1 MDLVTVKRKKHL
13 KNSLKLLLL
22 DLLFAKTRV
31 KGKTTLRT
39 REITLKDLLGIH
51 RRIEY
56 ANKKYHS
63 GLM

>member
-1 MDLVTVKRKKHL
+1 MDPVTVKRKKHL

-22 DLLFAKTRV
+22 DLLLAKIRV

-39 REITLKDLLGIH
+39 REITLKDLLGMH